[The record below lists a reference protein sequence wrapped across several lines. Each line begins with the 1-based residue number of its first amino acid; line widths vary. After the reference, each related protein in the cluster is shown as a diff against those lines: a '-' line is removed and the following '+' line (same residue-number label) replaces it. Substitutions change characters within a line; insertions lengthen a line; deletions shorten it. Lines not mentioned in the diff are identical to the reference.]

1 MSRRGEQNK
10 KKKAAAAAS
19 STRIDDWMEHRGV
32 VACYGGGSW
41 YQWSSSGRKP
51 SVDIVRLLLKRTS
64 RRTRQ
69 TAKTL
74 LLLLLLSP
82 PSLRTSN
89 CFIHSSA
96 PDDCTRDV
104 IIVEHGTH
112 ARHQKEIKTSCAV
125 FMLIIS
131 FRCSLNP
138 NANSFFF
145 FFIQQ
150 LPCWEVGWWYG
161 AEMMELLQFSSSS
174 PWTVLFRRIVA
185 IAASFLFLS
194 PTLLSCVKTP

>member
-10 KKKAAAAAS
+10 KKKAAAAS

-69 TAKTL
+69 TAKT

-145 FFIQQ
+145 FIQQ

-161 AEMMELLQFSSSS
+161 GEMMELLQFSSSS
-174 PWTVLFRRIVA
+174 PSTVLFRRIVA

>member
-10 KKKAAAAAS
+10 KKKAAAAS

-51 SVDIVRLLLKRTS
+51 SVDIVWLLLKRTS

-69 TAKTL
+69 TAKT

-145 FFIQQ
+145 FIQQ

-161 AEMMELLQFSSSS
+161 GEMMELLQFSSSS
-174 PWTVLFRRIVA
+174 PSTVLFRRIVA